1 VQTACEVS
9 QVNDELTKT
18 LPPDDDDR
26 STQPSITAVF
36 ELIQNVKQVVDKIAA
51 RQDDLERQIQN
62 LKEAVDSI
70 AARQNDLAMQIQ
82 NLSARQDA
90 IELQIKNGL
99 TMLGRKIDILNR
111 ARLTTEADYSSLLE
125 RIEELETKTS

>member
-1 VQTACEVS
+1 M
-9 QVNDELTKT
+9 NDELTQK

-36 ELIQNVKQVVDKIAA
+36 ELIQSVKQVVDKIAT
-51 RQDDLERQIQN
+51 RQDDLALQIQN
-62 LKEAVDSI
+62 IV
-70 AARQNDLAMQIQ
+70 
-82 NLSARQDA
+82 ARQDA

-99 TMLGRKIDILNR
+99 SMLGRKIDILNR

>member
-1 VQTACEVS
+1 M
-9 QVNDELTKT
+9 NDELTQT

-36 ELIQNVKQVVDKIAA
+36 ELIQSVKQVVDKIAA
-51 RQDDLERQIQN
+51 RQDDLELQIQN
-62 LKEAVDSI
+62 VAARQNELALQIQNI
-70 AARQNDLAMQIQ
+70 AARQDT
-82 NLSARQDA
+82 

-99 TMLGRKIDILNR
+99 SMLGRKIDILNR